1 MGLNQGKK
9 DFSNIL
15 NLLTSY
21 VSILELFKFFSKPFL
36 NYVLHYKHIPKLCR
50 ADRQLS
56 SVRRHLEND
65 LAVNML
71 WLAKRTSDIRV
82 H

>member
-9 DFSNIL
+9 DFANIL

-21 VSILELFKFFSKPFL
+21 VSVLELFNFFSKPIL

-50 ADRQLS
+50 ADR
-56 SVRRHLEND
+56 
-65 LAVNML
+65 
-71 WLAKRTSDIRV
+71 
-82 H
+82 